1 MKELIKVDYEFP
13 WTYKGEPV
21 EEIDEKYT
29 GFVYLITNTVSGKAY
44 IGKKLSKFSKTNIKT
59 VTLKNGTKKKKKI
72 RSKIASD
79 WKTYWS
85 SSKEVIEDVKT
96 LGEDKF
102 KREILMF
109 CLSKGTASY
118 FEAKFQMQN
127 EVLEHPDMWYNGI
140 VNCRVHRSHIKYE
153 D

>member
-1 MKELIKVDYEFP
+1 MT
-13 WTYKGEPV
+13 WTYKGKPV

-29 GFVYLITNTVSGKAY
+29 GFVYIITNLVTGKAY
-44 IGKKLSKFSKTNIKT
+44 IGKKLSKFSKTTTKT
-59 VTLKNGTKKKKKI
+59 VKLKNGNKKKKKI
-72 RSKIASD
+72 RSKIESD

-85 SSKEVIEDVKT
+85 SSKEVQDDVKA

-102 KREILMF
+102 TREILMF

-118 FEAKFQMQN
+118 FEAKYQMQN
-127 EVLEHPDMWYNGI
+127 EVLENPDKWYNGI

>member
-1 MKELIKVDYEFP
+1 MHYECP
-13 WTYKGEPV
+13 WIYKGEPV
-21 EEIDEKYT
+21 YEIDEKYI
-29 GFVYLITNTVSGKAY
+29 GFVYIITNTVSGKKY

-72 RSKIASD
+72 RSKIDSD

-85 SSKEVIEDVKT
+85 SSKEVQDDVKT
-96 LGEDKF
+96 LGFDRF
-102 KREILMF
+102 TREILMF

>member
-1 MKELIKVDYEFP
+1 MDYESP
-13 WTYKGEPV
+13 WIYKGEPV
-21 EEIDEKYT
+21 YEIDEKYI
-29 GFVYLITNTVSGKAY
+29 GFVYIIKNNVTGKAY

-72 RSKIASD
+72 RSKIDSD

-85 SSKEVIEDVKT
+85 SSKEVQEDVKT
-96 LGEDKF
+96 LGFDKF
-102 KREILMF
+102 SREVLMF

-118 FEAKFQMQN
+118 FEAKYQMQH

>member
-1 MKELIKVDYEFP
+1 MTWY
-13 WTYKGEPV
+13 YKGEPV
-21 EEIDEKYT
+21 EEIEDKYT
-29 GFVYLITNTVSGKAY
+29 GFVYLITNLATDKKY
-44 IGKKLSKFSKTNIKT
+44 IGKKLTKFSKTNIKT
-59 VTLKNGTKKKKKI
+59 VKLKNGTKKKKKI
-72 RSKIASD
+72 RSKVDSD

-85 SSKEVIEDVKT
+85 SSKEVIEDVKA

-127 EVLEHPDMWYNGI
+127 EVLEHPDKWYNGI

>member
-1 MKELIKVDYEFP
+1 MTWI
-13 WTYKGEPV
+13 YKGEPV

-29 GFVYLITNTVSGKAY
+29 GFVYIITNLVSGKAY
-44 IGKKLSKFSKTNIKT
+44 IGKKLSKFSKTTTKT
-59 VTLKNGTKKKKKI
+59 VTLKNGNKKKKKI
-72 RSKIASD
+72 RSKIDSD

-85 SSKEVIEDVKT
+85 SSKEVQDDVKA

-118 FEAKFQMQN
+118 FEAKYQMQN
-127 EVLEHPDMWYNGI
+127 EVLENPDKWYNGI

-153 D
+153 S